1 MGCQNST
8 KKSKSP
14 SKLKI
19 EKPIVKDYK
28 SKVNTTLSK
37 SSLPSLN
44 QSKTKARLP
53 PAPKSKS
60 KPKYKPRPQKSYAK
74 PISFQKYNSK
84 ARSNLKPKP
93 KRPVYSK
100 SKLKKGAYSKPSS
113 SSTSHNYYVKSS
125 YNYSS
130 PSNLIDHAPTLIPTA
145 HNMFAG
151 HDLGGCATGGGI
163 DIGGIAS
170 GACDIGGAISGGV

>member
-37 SSLPSLN
+37 SSLPSLS
-44 QSKTKARLP
+44 QTKIKARLP
-53 PAPKSKS
+53 PAS
-60 KPKYKPRPQKSYAK
+60 KPKPMYKPRPQKSYAK
-74 PISFQKYNSK
+74 PVSYQKYNSK
-84 ARSNLKPKP
+84 ARSNLKSKP

-100 SKLKKGAYSKPSS
+100 SKKGAYSKPSS
-113 SSTSHNYYVKSS
+113 SSTSHNYAKSS